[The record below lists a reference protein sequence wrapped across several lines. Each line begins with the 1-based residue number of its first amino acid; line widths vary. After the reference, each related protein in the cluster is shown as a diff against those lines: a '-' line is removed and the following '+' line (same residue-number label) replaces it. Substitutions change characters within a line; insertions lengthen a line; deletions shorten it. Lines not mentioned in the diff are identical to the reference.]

1 VKRETANCLPFHVC
15 RLLRLKGEIMLKNYF
30 KIAFRNLTKHKVY
43 SVINIFGLAVGIA
56 CCVLI
61 GLYVQNEWSYDEF
74 HSKSDRLYRAWVH
87 EDYGNNE
94 IYFNSVSPIVLKP
107 TLEENIPEVESVSR
121 FYNFNNLVKRPDDS
135 EAQSETLSMVD
146 PSFYSMFDFS
156 LIKGNAETAFSNP
169 GSVVITKETAE
180 RYFDDSNVLQQGLSI
195 RIGDTYEEFT
205 VTGVIENPPNNSSLQ
220 FQFLIPF
227 SNSPK
232 IFGEGAHT
240 NWFSVSPETYVLL
253 QQSTEA
259 ASIDPKLKS
268 MMQGVLG
275 DRYSESNYTV
285 GLQPI
290 TDIHLNTEIPNGI
303 APVSDPTYS
312 YILGAIALLI
322 LLIACV
328 NFMTLSISRSTSR
341 AKEVGIRKTIGAI
354 RQHLMYQFWG
364 EALLMT
370 VLAFAFGIFMA
381 EMLLPYFNALSGKS
395 LQLGFSVDVVLY
407 MTTAALLISLIS
419 GIYPALI
426 LSGFKP
432 VEVLKGRLNLSADKN
447 LFRQAMVVFQF
458 TLSIA
463 LIAGTL
469 IINSQLDYV
478 RSKDLGFQK
487 EQIVVLD
494 TDIQTG
500 PGNPFMKVIEQSN
513 QITDRIRSEVSSN
526 SDIAGVS
533 MAVFTP
539 VQQGGWINADFR
551 ESDGRKRDFNFNI
564 VDHQFLD
571 TYQINVVDGRD
582 FSEENTSDA
591 RRAIVVNQALVD
603 DYGWENP
610 IGQRLPGPNFEDHEI
625 IGVVENFHYMS
636 LHAEV
641 EPLVLAINPV
651 IPFSGID
658 NIGFT
663 ASPTPRI
670 SLRISSENIPV
681 TMDFLE
687 KTWSTTVSGAPF
699 NYTFVDQAVDS
710 QYRQEERLSEIVMF
724 GSVLAIVIAC
734 LGLFGLASLMIV
746 RRTKEIGV
754 RKVLGATSTNIVVLV
769 NKEFT
774 KLVAIAFVI
783 ASPIAWLGMQ
793 QWLRDFAYRIEIGV
807 GVFLLSGLIALA
819 IAWITVSYQSIKA
832 TLINPVESLRSE

>member
-1 VKRETANCLPFHVC
+1 M
-15 RLLRLKGEIMLKNYF
+15 IKNYI

-61 GLYVQNEWSYDEF
+61 GLYVQSEWSYDEF

-94 IYFNSVSPIVLKP
+94 IYFNSVTPLVLRP
-107 TLEENIPEVESVSR
+107 TIEENIPEVESSTR
-121 FYNFNNLVKRPDDS
+121 FYNFNNLVKRSGDF
-135 EAQSETLSMVD
+135 EAQSETITMVET
-146 PSFYSMFDFS
+146 SFFSMFDFA
-156 LIKGNAETAFSNP
+156 LLKGNAETAFSNP
-169 GSVVITKETAE
+169 GSVVITKEAAK
-180 RYFDDSNVLQQGLSI
+180 RYFDDGNVLQKGLSI
-195 RIGDTYEEFT
+195 RMGDTYKEFI

-227 SNSPK
+227 SNSSSM
-232 IFGEGAHT
+232 FSERAHT
-240 NWFSVSPETYVLL
+240 TWFNVSTETYVLL
-253 QQSTEA
+253 REGMQA
-259 ASIDPKLKS
+259 ASLDSKLKA

-290 TDIHLNTEIPNGI
+290 TDIHLNTEIPTGI
-303 APVSDPTYS
+303 APVSDPIYS

-341 AKEVGIRKTIGAI
+341 AKEVGIRKTIGAF
-354 RQHLMYQFWG
+354 RKHLMYQFWG

-370 VLAFAFGIFMA
+370 VLAFSFGIFLA
-381 EMLLPYFNALSGKS
+381 EMLLPYFNALSGEN
-395 LQLGFSVDVVLY
+395 LELAFSFDALFFIIG
-407 MTTAALLISLIS
+407 AALLISLIS

-447 LFRQAMVVFQF
+447 LFRQSMVVFQF

-463 LIAGTL
+463 LIAGSL
-469 IINSQLDYV
+469 IVNEQLDYV

-487 EQIVVLD
+487 EQVVVLE
-494 TDIQTG
+494 TGIQ
-500 PGNPFMKVIEQSN
+500 PGRNNPMPKVIEQSN
-513 QITDRIRSEVSSN
+513 QIADRIRSEVRSN

-539 VQQGGWINADFR
+539 VQLGGWINADFR
-551 ESDGRKRDFNFNI
+551 EPDGRKRAFNFNI
-564 VDHQFLD
+564 VDHKFLD
-571 TYQINVVDGRD
+571 TYQIELVDGRD
-582 FSEENTSDA
+582 FSQENTSDA
-591 RRAIVVNQALVD
+591 RQAIIVNQAMVN

-610 IGQRLPGPNFEDHEI
+610 IGKRLPGSNFENHEI

-636 LHAEV
+636 LHNEV
-641 EPLVLAINPV
+641 EPLMLVINPD

-658 NIGFT
+658 NVGFT
-663 ASPTPRI
+663 ASPAPRI
-670 SLRISSENIPV
+670 SFRVSTDNIPA
-681 TMDFLE
+681 TIDFLKE
-687 KTWSTTVSGAPF
+687 KWSATVSGTPF
-699 NYTFVDQAVDS
+699 NYAFVVQAVDS
-710 QYRQEERLSEIVMF
+710 QYRQEERLSDIAMF

-734 LGLFGLASLMIV
+734 LGLFGLASLMVV

-754 RKVLGATSTNIVVLV
+754 RKVLGASSSNIVLMV

-774 KLVAIAFVI
+774 KLIAIAFII
-783 ASPIAWLGMQ
+783 AVPISWYGMQ
-793 QWLRDFAYRIEIGV
+793 QWLRDFAYKIDIGL
-807 GVFLLSGLIALA
+807 GVFVMAGAVTLIV
-819 IAWITVSYQSIKA
+819 AWLTVSYQSIKA
-832 TLINPVESLRSE
+832 TMINPTKSLRTE

>member
-1 VKRETANCLPFHVC
+1 
-15 RLLRLKGEIMLKNYF
+15 MLKNYI
-30 KIAFRNLTKHKVY
+30 KIAIRNLTKHKVY

-74 HSKSDRLYRAWVH
+74 HSNSDRLYRTWVH

-94 IYFNSVSPIVLKP
+94 IYFNSVTPIVLKP
-107 TLEENIPEVESVSR
+107 TLQENIPEVESVSR
-121 FYNFNNLVKRPDDS
+121 FHNFNNLVKKPDDS

-146 PSFYSMFDFS
+146 PSFFSMFDFP
-156 LIKGNAETAFSNP
+156 LLKGNTETVFSNP

-180 RYFDDSNVLQQGLSI
+180 RYFGDSNALQKTMSI
-195 RIGDTYEEFT
+195 RIGENFEEFT
-205 VTGVIENPPNNSSLQ
+205 VTGVIENPPNNSSIQ

-227 SNSPK
+227 SNSSSMYS
-232 IFGEGAHT
+232 ERAHT
-240 NWFSVSPETYVLL
+240 SWFNVSPETYVFL
-253 QQSTEA
+253 QEGTEA
-259 ASIDPKLKS
+259 ASLDSKLKA

-290 TDIHLNTEIPNGI
+290 TDIHLNTQIPTGI

-395 LQLGFSVDVVLY
+395 LQLAFSVDAVLF
-407 MTTAALLISLIS
+407 MTGATVLISLIS

-447 LFRQAMVVFQF
+447 LFRQSMVVFQF

-469 IINSQLDYV
+469 IINDQLDYV
-478 RSKDLGFQK
+478 RSKDLGFEK
-487 EQIVVLD
+487 DQIVVLN
-494 TDIQTG
+494 TDIQPG
-500 PGNPFMKVIEQSN
+500 PNNPMMKVIEQSN
-513 QITDRIRSEVSSN
+513 QVTDRIRSEVGSN

-533 MAVFTP
+533 MAVYTP

-571 TYQINVVDGRD
+571 TYQIDIVDGRD
-582 FSEENTSDA
+582 FSEANTSDA
-591 RRAIVVNQALVD
+591 RRAIIVNQALVH

-610 IGQRLPGPNFEDHEI
+610 IGQRLPGLNFEDHEI

-636 LHAEV
+636 LHTEV
-641 EPLVLAINPV
+641 EPLVLAINPS

-663 ASPTPRI
+663 ASPSPRI
-670 SLRISSENIPV
+670 SLRISSGDIPA

-687 KTWSTTVSGAPF
+687 KTWGSTVSGAPF
-699 NYTFVDQAVDS
+699 NYTFVDQAVDN
-710 QYRQEERLSEIVMF
+710 QYRQEEQLSEIVMF
-724 GSVLAIVIAC
+724 GSGLAIVIAC

-754 RKVLGATSTNIVVLV
+754 RKVLGASSSNIVMLV

-783 ASPIAWLGMQ
+783 ASPIAWYGMQ
-793 QWLRDFAYRIEIGV
+793 QWLQDFAYRIEIGI

-832 TLINPVESLRSE
+832 TLINPVDSLRSE